1 MRLSGCG
8 ADTTFST
15 FTGHDST
22 LLLSTLGRASF
33 QRCSFRDFE
42 LSEGI
47 FDVSDGSSVRLENC
61 TFTNITV
68 PNNDY
73 VSTTQDD
80 GEVVTRGPFSV
91 ENFPEDDS
99 HPLFDVQRQRANDSR
114 VLEEGVS
121 VLKVRRGSGDNP
133 CNISAEP
140 YCRRFDINDDDRAVQ
155 GWTQGLRACR

>member
-22 LLLSTLGRASF
+22 LLLSSLGRASF

-68 PNNDY
+68 PKM
-73 VSTTQDD
+73 TTSPRHKMTGKSWQEDRFQLRIIMRTIH
-80 GEVVTRGPFSV
+80 TRCSMCSGREQMTAGSQRKVCPF
-91 ENFPEDDS
+91 
-99 HPLFDVQRQRANDSR
+99 
-114 VLEEGVS
+114 
-121 VLKVRRGSGDNP
+121 
-133 CNISAEP
+133 
-140 YCRRFDINDDDRAVQ
+140 
-155 GWTQGLRACR
+155 